1 MLKVVTER
9 YSKAAQ
15 NTENSLCCPIEYDPG
30 YLKKIPKE
38 ILDRDYGCGDP
49 SRYVREGDTVLD
61 LGSGGGKICYIAS
74 QIAGPK
80 GRVIGIDMT
89 ADMLDLARRHQAGFS
104 KKVGYENIE
113 FRHGHIHD
121 LKTNIDLM
129 EEHLQANPVNDAE
142 GYKRLQEHISSQRRE
157 NPMVAD
163 ESVDVIVSNCVLN
176 LVDDGLKPELFKEM
190 YRVLKPGGRIAIS
203 DIVSDEQSPQ
213 KLKDDPKL
221 WSGCISGALREHE
234 FLTVLENEGFY
245 GIAIDKYEE
254 KPWQV
259 VEGIE
264 YRSVTITANKGKE
277 GDCIEKNQA
286 VIYRGPWKKV
296 EDDDGHVLTR
306 GMRIAV
312 CDKTF
317 KIFCRE
323 PYSSSIIPVEPKVEV
338 TTDLP
343 FSCNGSNIRTPQET
357 KKGVQKITTAPVS
370 DGCSD
375 SSCC

>member
-1 MLKVVTER
+1 MLKVVKER

-15 NTENSLCCPIEYDPG
+15 NRENSLCCPIDYDPG
-30 YLKKIPKE
+30 FLKKIPKE

-49 SRYVREGDTVLD
+49 SRYVREGDSVLD

-74 QIAGPK
+74 QIVGPK
-80 GRVIGIDMT
+80 GKVTGVDMT
-89 ADMLDLARRHQAGFS
+89 ADMLDLARRYQAEFS
-104 KKVGYENIE
+104 KTVGYENME

-121 LKTNIDLM
+121 LKTDIDLM
-129 EEHLQANPVNDAE
+129 DDYLKANPVNDAE
-142 GYKRLQEHISSQRRE
+142 GYKRLQEYLISQRRG

-163 ESVDVIVSNCVLN
+163 GSVDVIVSNCVLN
-176 LVDDGLKPELFKEM
+176 LVDDGLKTELFKEM
-190 YRVLKPGGRIAIS
+190 YRVLKPGGTIAIS

-213 KLKDDPKL
+213 RLKDDPEL
-221 WSGCISGALREHE
+221 WSGCVSGALQEHE
-234 FLTVLENEGFY
+234 FLTVLEKEGFY

-264 YRSVTITANKGKE
+264 YRSVTITAHKGKE

-286 VIYRGPWKKV
+286 VIYKGPWKQV

-306 GMRIAV
+306 GVRIAV
-312 CDKTF
+312 CEKTF
-317 KIFCRE
+317 KIFCKP
-323 PYSSSIIPVEPKVEV
+323 PYSSSIIPVEPKVKV

-343 FSCNGSNIRTPQET
+343 FNCNGSNIRTPQET
-357 KKGVQKITTAPVS
+357 KKGAQKTTTAPVS
-370 DGCSD
+370 QECADT
-375 SSCC
+375 SCC